1 MVKLG
6 NPNLTLQAGW
16 TIDEDENGLLTGEL
30 SYEGDWVFW
39 TALPVSWGYGMLH
52 PYDGRL
58 TAYKR
63 RVQRL
68 KTDKVRITLSFIGII
83 SDPTPWIIEHPGGSG
98 QDPIETHP
106 DFTTFAGTPSAPQN
120 GAKFDAETGE
130 FIGFTNPSNS
140 LAGVTSYIVPS
151 VIVNASYYTH
161 FSPQLGNVGKL
172 SGFPPIY
179 APPNV
184 RNWLLIGMPYKQIG
198 NLFQVTAQFLGSGP
212 GGWNRR
218 IY

>member
-6 NPNLTLQAGW
+6 NSQLHLQAGW
-16 TIDEDENGLLTGEL
+16 TIDEDETGLLTGEL
-30 SYEGDWVFW
+30 SYEGDFAYWRF
-39 TALPVSWGYGMLH
+39 LPVSWGYGLLH

-83 SDPTPWIIEHPGGSG
+83 ADPTPWVIEHPGGNG

-106 DFTTFAGTPSAPQN
+106 DFDTLAGTAASPKN
-120 GAKFDAETGE
+120 GATFDEETGE
-130 FIGFTNPSNS
+130 FIGFVDVTNS
-140 LAGVTSYIVPS
+140 LCGVRAYIVPNI
-151 VIVNASYYTH
+151 IVSATYYTH
-161 FSPQLGNVGKL
+161 TVPNLTQVAKIT
-172 SGFPPIY
+172 GFPPIA
-179 APPNV
+179 APANV
-184 RNWLLIGMPYKQIG
+184 KNWLMIGQPYRQIG
-198 NLFQVTAQFLGSGP
+198 NLYQVTNQYLGSGP
-212 GGWNRR
+212 GGWNTR